1 MLALHE
7 ALEGS
12 AWQRTALA
20 YCGRKEEEV
29 LTNDPK
35 QVHGRA
41 EHTEAVV
48 TGNFKYKTHVMLW
61 FLWYFSG
68 IWHNSDCP
76 SGFTW

>member
-1 MLALHE
+1 MQVLGLHE

-20 YCGRKEEEV
+20 CCGRKVEI

-41 EHTEAVV
+41 KHTEE
-48 TGNFKYKTHVMLW
+48 LW
-61 FLWYFSG
+61 
-68 IWHNSDCP
+68 
-76 SGFTW
+76 